1 MKWMLA
7 GAALAVS
14 MSAFGGAAM
23 ASSMCA
29 SDCNR
34 TFNQCNNVN
43 GANGQQVCMP
53 SWMQCKKACSGTLR
67 TTTKV
72 SNITPKPKG

>member
-7 GAALAVS
+7 GAVLAVS
-14 MSAFGGAAM
+14 MSAFGGAAT
-23 ASSMCA
+23 AASMCA

-34 TFNQCNNVN
+34 TFNQCNLSN

-53 SWMQCKKACSGTLR
+53 GWMQCKKACNGTAAPTR
-67 TTTKV
+67 V
-72 SNITPKPKG
+72 SNVTPKPKH